1 MSKFPLVTWLMPTLN
16 GMPYVRETLASI
28 AGQTYRNQRIIAW
41 DNGSTDGTLEELH
54 CWIPGKIPGRIVTGT
69 PLGIGASRAAMIR
82 MAGTEFC
89 AVMDHDDIAVPE
101 RLELQAPFLLG
112 HPGVAVVG
120 GYADI
125 IDENGALCGRW
136 TYKTDDAQ
144 ARWMTRW
151 HAQLSH
157 SSVLYRRSA
166 VLAAGNYRDVRPDD
180 DLDLWMR
187 LASVGEIRNL
197 PETLV
202 RYRRTGTSETGK
214 VEDFFP
220 TDRQAAFRNARILFP
235 NVPDPRR
242 AMELWAATHPRQ
254 LQARSRVRHMWQ
266 LESAARSLAKA
277 LGKPADYFT
286 KTQAFEAQHYGLKA
300 RAYERFGLMPLVRL
314 RQQLAKPQPAPQS
327 VNANLLN
334 SPRAS
339 N

>member
-1 MSKFPLVTWLMPTLN
+1 MSNLPLVTWLMPTLN

-28 AGQTYRNQRIIAW
+28 AGQTYRDHRILAW
-41 DNGSTDGTLEELH
+41 DNGSTDGTLEELRR
-54 CWIPGKIPGRIVTGT
+54 WIPAHLPGRIATGT
-69 PLGIGASRAAMIR
+69 PLGIGASRAALIR
-82 MAGTEFC
+82 MAETELC
-89 AVMDHDDIAVPE
+89 AVMDHDDIALRQ
-101 RLELQAPFLLG
+101 RLELQVPFLLE
-112 HPGVAVVG
+112 HPEVVAVG
-120 GYADI
+120 GQADI
-125 IDENGALCGRW
+125 IDENGVLYDRW

-157 SSVLYRRSA
+157 SSVLYRRRA

-187 LASVGEIRNL
+187 LASMGEIRNL

-202 RYRRTGTSETGK
+202 RHRRTGTNVTGK

-220 TDRQAAFRNARILFP
+220 TDQQAAFRNAGILFP
-235 NVPDPRR
+235 NIPDPRR
-242 AMELWAATHPRQ
+242 AMELWQTTHPRQ
-254 LQARSRVRHMWQ
+254 LQAPSRVRHIWQ
-266 LESAARSLAKA
+266 LEAAARSLAKS

-286 KTQAFEAQHYGLKA
+286 STQVFEDQQYSLKT

-314 RQQLAKPQPAPQS
+314 RKQFAKPQPVPQS
-327 VNANLLN
+327 VNANLLTA
-334 SPRAS
+334 PRAS